1 MSKPDIYQIAARIQ
15 QEKNELKITRDAL
28 EFFRNPV
35 RALQATRHQYEVN
48 FTKLM
53 DAHWLGLRRHSRI
66 SPLVKSTDHN
76 LDGNAFDWDEIQS
89 TYPLLVEI
97 IDANQGHVM
106 PMEFIG
112 NFTEFADSQKV
123 FVTYPWT
130 KLYRFMLMQNASMIQ
145 AGIIQVYWKKR
156 VFEYQQQIANLNRQE
171 AEIFKSHS
179 LDRDSL
185 ANLMRSI
192 AKDMNKLE
200 REMEPIESQLRK
212 YQMKMEK
219 MVERKLQLQ
228 SQIDSIKS
236 QLASLPDTAKNSLI
250 QQATKKRGTKMDL
263 SNFDL

>member
-1 MSKPDIYQIAARIQ
+1 MAKPNVYQIAARIQ
-15 QEKNELKITRDAL
+15 QEKNELKIARDAL
-28 EFFRNPV
+28 DFFRNPV

-48 FTKLM
+48 FTKLL

-76 LDGNAFDWDEIQS
+76 IDGNAFDWDEIQS
-89 TYPLLVEI
+89 TYPILVEI

-112 NFTEFADSQKV
+112 NFIEFADSQKA
-123 FVTYPWT
+123 FLTYPWT

-156 VFEYQQQIANLNRQE
+156 VFEHQQQIANLKREE

-185 ANLMRSI
+185 TNLMRSVV
-192 AKDMNKLE
+192 KDMNRLD
-200 REMEPIESQLRK
+200 REIEPVQNQLHK
-212 YQMKMEK
+212 YQMKLSILN
-219 MVERKLQLQ
+219 ERKLQLE
-228 SQIDSIKS
+228 SQIESIKN
-236 QLASLPDTAKNSLI
+236 QLSNLPDTAKESLI
-250 QQATKKRGTKMDL
+250 QQATRKRGTKMDL
-263 SNFDL
+263 SQFEL